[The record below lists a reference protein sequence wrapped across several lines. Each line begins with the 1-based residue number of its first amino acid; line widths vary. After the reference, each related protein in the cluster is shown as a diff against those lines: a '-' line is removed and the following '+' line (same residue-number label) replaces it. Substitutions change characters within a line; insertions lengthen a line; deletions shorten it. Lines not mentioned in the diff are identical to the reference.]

1 MSGIST
7 IRNTGPMPA
16 TAVLKLSPQR
26 AGLTGSAHLPSGE
39 AVPIGDLLSTVLARY
54 GLPEAG
60 DEEALQ
66 RPDQTRGEMRF
77 DVLA

>member
-1 MSGIST
+1 MPGILT
-7 IRNTGPMPA
+7 VRVTGPMPA
-16 TAVLKLSPQR
+16 TTVLKLSPQG

-60 DEEALQ
+60 DEEVRQSLN
-66 RPDQTRGEMRF
+66 QTADEMRF

>member
-1 MSGIST
+1 MPGILT
-7 IRNTGPMPA
+7 VRVTGPMPA

-26 AGLTGSAHLPSGE
+26 AGLTGSAHVPSGE
-39 AVPIGDLLSTVLARY
+39 AVPLGDLLSTVLARY

-66 RPDQTRGEMRF
+66 GPNQTRGEMRF
-77 DVLA
+77 DALA